1 MLNVEEKLY
10 AKESSVNLEFKGNVF
25 NIKSTKSSNISQK
38 SYFIIETDLI
48 VEKKSNLQSATFCG
62 EKFVFESYCTNT
74 KMTKILMFFCNSE
87 RVLLSEYLSVYF
99 LFIFF
104 LGKKSVCVCNNDS
117 LHKFGCLGY
126 PPPDPHIL
134 SSVTGPHKSFNKLN
148 LLLVNSSHYDHV
160 HITFNGLRVI

>member
-38 SYFIIETDLI
+38 SYLIIETDLI
-48 VEKKSNLQSATFCG
+48 MEKKSNLQSATFCG

-74 KMTKILMFFCNSE
+74 KMTKILMIFCNSE

-126 PPPDPHIL
+126 PPPDPHIR
-134 SSVTGPHKSFNKLN
+134 SSVTGLIKVSTSSTSSQLM
-148 LLLVNSSHYDHV
+148 SSHYDQM
-160 HITFNGLRVI
+160 HITFNGLRVM